1 MPVFAQELI
10 SRTGRSPHYSYLS
23 LGCSK
28 AAERAMLAYA
38 RRAVGKPFSGMAM
51 ARAVLWPRQT
61 TGENY
66 FCAELVAAILQEGG
80 LLDRSSNPGGATPQ
94 SLYTLYV
101 SRAASTAN
109 PYALKQLQQ
118 HMAQQT
124 AQQQM
129 MQSGL
134 SASMA
139 QALAHAAPH
148 PTTSY
153 PTPAH
158 PHPQAPHVGGSL
170 RPPCD
175 RPNAATGNGGNG
187 GGVAGAAAAA
197 PYAPGWY
204 PLLSADPPSGHAP
217 PPQPQQLQSQQRSQH
232 QLLQTPPRPTPV
244 LQNHRGAP
252 SSACAHLA
260 NALAVAGAGAP
271 TSATARRYH
280 GRGDSPPRQRFKPLG
295 VAGTVNPPYLAHVAH
310 AAHAHAHAPAPHPQP
325 QVGMLSMQSLNFA
338 KPRGA

>member
-1 MPVFAQELI
+1 
-10 SRTGRSPHYSYLS
+10 
-23 LGCSK
+23 
-28 AAERAMLAYA
+28 MLAYA
-38 RRAVGKPFSGMAM
+38 RKAVGKPFSGVAM

-66 FCAELVAAILQEGG
+66 FCAGAPASEQTPTHTRPEWVHAVSQVFCAELVAAILQEGG

-148 PTTSY
+148 PTTSH
-153 PTPAH
+153 PT

-175 RPNAATGNGGNG
+175 RPNVAIGNG
-187 GGVAGAAAAA
+187 GGVMVAATAA

-204 PLLSADPPSGHAP
+204 PLLSADPPSSHAP
-217 PPQPQQLQSQQRSQH
+217 PPQAQQLQSQQRSQQ

-271 TSATARRYH
+271 TSTTARRYH

-310 AAHAHAHAPAPHPQP
+310 AAHAAHAHTAHAPAPHPQP

>member
-1 MPVFAQELI
+1 MG
-10 SRTGRSPHYSYLS
+10 SRRVAS
-23 LGCSK
+23 L
-28 AAERAMLAYA
+28 
-38 RRAVGKPFSGMAM
+38 
-51 ARAVLWPRQT
+51 
-61 TGENY
+61 
-66 FCAELVAAILQEGG
+66 CAELVAAILQEGG
-80 LLDRSSNPGGATPQ
+80 LPDRSSNPGGATPQ

-139 QALAHAAPH
+139 QRSRTRRRIRRHRTRRRIRKRRTWAAACAAVR
-148 PTTSY
+148 PT
-153 PTPAH
+153 
-158 PHPQAPHVGGSL
+158 Q
-170 RPPCD
+170 RCD
-175 RPNAATGNGGNG
+175 RQRRRRGGRG
-187 GGVAGAAAAA
+187 DRGAVRSRVV
-197 PYAPGWY
+197 
-204 PLLSADPPSGHAP
+204 PLLSADPPSSHAP
-217 PPQPQQLQSQQRSQH
+217 PPQAQQLQSQQRSQQ

-271 TSATARRYH
+271 TSTTARRYH

-295 VAGTVNPPYLAHVAH
+295 VAGTVNLPYLAHVAH
-310 AAHAHAHAPAPHPQP
+310 AAHAAHAHTAHAPARIRSRKS
-325 QVGMLSMQSLNFA
+325 GCCRCRASNFA

>member
-1 MPVFAQELI
+1 MPQ
-10 SRTGRSPHYSYLS
+10 
-23 LGCSK
+23 
-28 AAERAMLAYA
+28 
-38 RRAVGKPFSGMAM
+38 
-51 ARAVLWPRQT
+51 
-61 TGENY
+61 
-66 FCAELVAAILQEGG
+66 FCRAELVAAILQEGG
-80 LLDRSSNPGGATPQ
+80 LLDRGSNPGGATPQ

-118 HMAQQT
+118 HMAQQN

-139 QALAHAAPH
+139 QALAHHTQPPPATQAH
-148 PTTSY
+148 PT
-153 PTPAH
+153 H
-158 PHPQAPHVGGSL
+158 PHPQAPHVGGSF

-175 RPNAATGNGGNG
+175 RPGAGGGGGGGGAASASASANAAT
-187 GGVAGAAAAA
+187 AA

-204 PLLSADPPSGHAP
+204 PLLSADSQSSHAP
-217 PPQPQQLQSQQRSQH
+217 PPLSQ

-271 TSATARRYH
+271 SATTRRYH
-280 GRGDSPPRQRFKPLG
+280 GRGDSPPRQRFKQLG
-295 VAGTVNPPYLAHVAH
+295 AGGTVNPSYLAHVAH
-310 AAHAHAHAPAPHPQP
+310 AAHAHAPAPHPQQ
-325 QVGMLSMQSLNFA
+325 QVGMLSLQSLNFA